1 MAGTLPA
8 TPNQS
13 RRLRLLEAAVADV
26 REGAP
31 VTLTAGIAGLLA
43 APGGDIAGFTV
54 EAVEPDLVGPGSYT
68 EPVFGEG
75 GGRNG
80 GPFVIDVHPGANDG
94 SREQVLVAVGAPG
107 STFIM
112 DYEDPPGSIGTP
124 PITAVGAPFSLI
136 ADLDNGAYRVDGAT
150 LGIGLDVIGVNIVS
164 GDENQNGPNPK
175 RFRLEVSLI
184 NPQLPG

>member
-1 MAGTLPA
+1 MAGTVPA
-8 TPNQS
+8 TPNQT

-31 VTLTAGIAGLLA
+31 VGLTAGIADLYA
-43 APGGDIAGFTV
+43 APGAPIAGFTV

-68 EPVFGEG
+68 EPVFGPG
-75 GGRNG
+75 GGVSG
-80 GPFVIDVHPGANDG
+80 GPFVVDVHPGAADG
-94 SREQVLVAVGAPG
+94 SREQVLVAIGAPG

-124 PITAVGAPFSLI
+124 PITAVGAVFSLI
-136 ADLDNGAYRVDGAT
+136 ADADNGAYRVDGAT
-150 LGIGLDVIGVNIVS
+150 LGIGVDVVGVNIVS
-164 GDENQNGPNPK
+164 GNVNQNQPNPS
-175 RFRLEVSLI
+175 RFRLEVALL